1 MQPPSPGAA
10 RPPDATTRGGRVRR
24 RLGRLAREPFL
35 QFLTL
40 GLLVFLAKGW
50 SGGTPERYHVTVAP
64 ADVRRLAT
72 GYEWQFGRPPTA
84 AELDHLIDRHIEE
97 EILYREGVALGLD
110 RDDEIVRRRVVQKL
124 QFLQEDTALV
134 PEPDDAALRAFRA
147 RHADRYREPAR
158 ATFRHRYFSPD
169 DGGPRAARA
178 RAAAALAPRPDGA
191 AGPAPGAGDPFPGR
205 DRYAAI
211 DAAGLARLFGASEL
225 SRTLLGL
232 PPGAWHGPL
241 QSGYG
246 WHLVYVETL
255 EPAREPPFGD
265 VRDEVRADYLDEQ
278 RQAVN
283 AAALAA
289 IKARY
294 VVRRRDLDE

>member
-1 MQPPSPGAA
+1 MQPPSPAA
-10 RPPDATTRGGRVRR
+10 ERPPAPARGQRARR

-35 QFLTL
+35 QFLAL
-40 GLLVFLAKGW
+40 GLLVFLARGW
-50 SGGTPERYHVTVAP
+50 SGGTPERYHVTLGP

-84 AELDHLIDRHIEE
+84 AELGHLVDRHIEE

-134 PEPDDAALRAFRA
+134 PEPDDAALRAYRA

-158 ATFRHRYFSPD
+158 ATFRHLYFSPD
-169 DGGPRAARA
+169 DGGTPAARA
-178 RAAAALAPRPDGA
+178 RAAAALAPPTIAA
-191 AGPAPGAGDPFPGR
+191 AGPSPAGGDPFPGR

-211 DAAGLARLFGASEL
+211 DAAGLARLFGDSEL
-225 SRTLLGL
+225 SRTLFALA
-232 PPGAWHGPL
+232 PREWHGPL

-246 WHLVYVETL
+246 WHLVFVETL
-255 EPAREPPFGD
+255 EPARARPFAD
-265 VRDEVRADYLDEQ
+265 VRDRIRADYVDEQ

-289 IKARY
+289 IKAKY
-294 VVRRRDLDE
+294 VVLRRDPEK

>member
-1 MQPPSPGAA
+1 MQVPSPAA
-10 RPPDATTRGGRVRR
+10 DRPPATASGPRARR
-24 RLGRLAREPFL
+24 RLGMLAREPFL
-35 QFLTL
+35 HFLIL

-50 SGGTPERYHVTVAP
+50 TGGTPERYRVTIGP

-84 AELDHLIDRHIEE
+84 AELGHLVDRHIEE

-147 RHADRYREPAR
+147 RHAARYREPAR
-158 ATFRHRYFSPD
+158 ATFRHLYFSPD
-169 DGGPRAARA
+169 DGGTQAARA
-178 RAAAALAPRPDGA
+178 RAAAALAPPAIA
-191 AGPAPGAGDPFPGR
+191 AVGPSPAGGDPFPGR

-211 DAAGLARLFGASEL
+211 DAAGLARIFGDSEL
-225 SRTLLGL
+225 SRTLFGL
-232 PPGAWHGPL
+232 PLQEWRGPL

-246 WHLVYVETL
+246 WHVVYVETV
-255 EPAREPPFGD
+255 EPARERPFPD
-265 VRDEVRADYLDEQ
+265 VRDRIRADYVDEQ

-289 IKARY
+289 IRAKYSVLRE
-294 VVRRRDLDE
+294 DLEE

>member
-1 MQPPSPGAA
+1 MQPSSPAA
-10 RPPDATTRGGRVRR
+10 EPPPATARGRR

-35 QFLTL
+35 QFLAL

-50 SGGTPERYHVTVAP
+50 SGGTPERYHVTIGP

-84 AELDHLIDRHIEE
+84 AELGHLVDRRIEE

-134 PEPDDAALRAFRA
+134 PEPDDAALRAYRA

-158 ATFRHRYFSPD
+158 ATFRHLYFSPD
-169 DGGPRAARA
+169 DGGPQAARA
-178 RAAAALAPRPDGA
+178 RAAAALASRTSDA
-191 AGPAPGAGDPFPGR
+191 AGPAPAAGDPFPGR

-211 DAAGLARLFGASEL
+211 DAAGLARIVGDSEL
-225 SRTLLGL
+225 SRTLFALA
-232 PPGAWHGPL
+232 PGEWHGPL
-241 QSGYG
+241 RSGYG
-246 WHLVYVETL
+246 WHLVFVETL
-255 EPAREPPFGD
+255 EPARERPFAD
-265 VRDEVRADYLDEQ
+265 VREQVRADYVDER

-294 VVRRRDLDE
+294 VVRRRDLEDMEE